1 MERVDPYILPTHQD
15 RDSHS
20 LSRERDSRSISL
32 ERQDFGSSSRYDSF
46 QEKPPLRNPDP
57 PTKSQFPIPFG
68 PSKAAGSILVS
79 LSRKK
84 IQKKKFFLI
93 VFFSSTTKN

>member
-79 LSRKK
+79 LLRKK
-84 IQKKKFFLI
+84 NFKKKIFLI